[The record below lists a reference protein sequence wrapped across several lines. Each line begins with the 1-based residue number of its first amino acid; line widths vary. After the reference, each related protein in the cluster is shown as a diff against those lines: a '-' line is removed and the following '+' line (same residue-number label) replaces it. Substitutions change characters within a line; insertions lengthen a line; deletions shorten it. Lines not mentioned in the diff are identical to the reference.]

1 MGKADLEVQEA
12 NNFTDP
18 NTVDVDTN
26 TLTYQIKTTEPET
39 FVLRTDEEGN
49 VIFWDPEGFVEL
61 CTNTD
66 NEQLKI
72 LLTIYNLGIIEGCRS
87 E

>member
-12 NNFTDP
+12 NNFTDS
-18 NTVDVDTN
+18 NMVGIDTN
-26 TLTYQIKTTEPET
+26 KSTYQIKTTEPET
-39 FVLRTDEEGN
+39 FVLRTDKEGN
-49 VIFWDPEGFVEL
+49 VTFWDPEGFVEL

-66 NEQLKI
+66 NEHLKI

>member
-1 MGKADLEVQEA
+1 MEKADLEVQEA

-18 NTVDVDTN
+18 NMVGIDTS
-26 TLTYQIKTTEPET
+26 TSTYQIKTTKPET
-39 FVLRTDEEGN
+39 VVLKTDKEGN

-66 NEQLKI
+66 NEQLKL

>member
-12 NNFTDP
+12 NNFTDH
-18 NTVDVDTN
+18 NMVGIDTN
-26 TLTYQIKTTEPET
+26 TSTYQIKTTEPET
-39 FVLRTDEEGN
+39 VVLKTDKEGN

-61 CTNTD
+61 CINTD
-66 NEQLKI
+66 NEHLKI
-72 LLTIYNLGIIEGCRS
+72 LLAIYNLGIIEGCRS

>member
-1 MGKADLEVQEA
+1 MEKADLEVQEA

-18 NTVDVDTN
+18 SMVGIDTN
-26 TLTYQIKTTEPET
+26 VPTYQTKDAELET
-39 FVLRTDEEGN
+39 FVLKTDKEGN
-49 VIFWDPEGFVEL
+49 VTFWDPEGFVEL

-66 NEQLKI
+66 DEQLKL

>member
-18 NTVDVDTN
+18 NMVGIDTN
-26 TLTYQIKTTEPET
+26 MSTYQIKTTEPET
-39 FVLRTDEEGN
+39 FVLKTDKEGN
-49 VIFWDPEGFVEL
+49 VTFWDPEGFVEL

-66 NEQLKI
+66 NEHLK
-72 LLTIYNLGIIEGCRS
+72 LLLAIYNLGIIEGCRS
-87 E
+87 K

>member
-18 NTVDVDTN
+18 NMVGIDTS
-26 TLTYQIKTTEPET
+26 TSTYQIKTTKPET
-39 FVLRTDEEGN
+39 VVLKTDKEGN

-61 CTNTD
+61 CTNSD
-66 NEQLKI
+66 NEHLKI
-72 LLTIYNLGIIEGCRS
+72 MLTIYNLGIIEGCRS

>member
-1 MGKADLEVQEA
+1 MGKAGLEVQEA

-18 NTVDVDTN
+18 NMVGIDTN
-26 TLTYQIKTTEPET
+26 TSTYQIKATKPET
-39 FVLRTDEEGN
+39 VVLRTDKEGN

-66 NEQLKI
+66 NEQLKL
-72 LLTIYNLGIIEGCRS
+72 LLTIYNLGIIEGCRR

>member
-18 NTVDVDTN
+18 NTVGIDTN

-39 FVLRTDEEGN
+39 FVLKTDKEGN
-49 VIFWDPEGFVEL
+49 VTFWDPEGFVEL

-66 NEQLKI
+66 NEQLKL

>member
-1 MGKADLEVQEA
+1 MGKVDLEVQEA

-18 NTVDVDTN
+18 TIVGIDTN
-26 TLTYQIKTTEPET
+26 TSTYQIKTTEPET
-39 FVLRTDEEGN
+39 VVLKTDKEGN
-49 VIFWDPEGFVEL
+49 VTFWDPEGFVEL

-66 NEQLKI
+66 NEQLKL

>member
-1 MGKADLEVQEA
+1 MGKVDLEVQEA

-18 NTVDVDTN
+18 NTVGIDTN

-39 FVLRTDEEGN
+39 FVLKTDKEGN
-49 VIFWDPEGFVEL
+49 VTFWDPEGFVEL

-66 NEQLKI
+66 NEQLKL

>member
-1 MGKADLEVQEA
+1 MGKVDLEVQEA

-18 NTVDVDTN
+18 NMVGIDTN
-26 TLTYQIKTTEPET
+26 TSTYQIKTTESET
-39 FVLRTDEEGN
+39 FVLRTDKEGN
-49 VIFWDPEGFVEL
+49 VTFWDPEGFVEL

-66 NEQLKI
+66 NEHLKI

>member
-18 NTVDVDTN
+18 NMIGVDTN
-26 TLTYQIKTTEPET
+26 ASTYQIKTTEPET
-39 FVLRTDEEGN
+39 FVLRTDKEGN

-66 NEQLKI
+66 NEQLKL

>member
-18 NTVDVDTN
+18 NMIGVDTN
-26 TLTYQIKTTEPET
+26 ASTYQIKTTEPET

-61 CTNTD
+61 CTNSD

>member
-18 NTVDVDTN
+18 NMVGINTN
-26 TLTYQIKTTEPET
+26 TSTYQIKTTEPET
-39 FVLRTDEEGN
+39 VVLKTDKEGN

>member
-1 MGKADLEVQEA
+1 MEKVGLEAQEA

-18 NTVDVDTN
+18 SMIGVDTN
-26 TLTYQIKTTEPET
+26 ASTYQIKTAEPET
-39 FVLRTDEEGN
+39 VVLKTDKEGN

-66 NEQLKI
+66 NEHLKI

-87 E
+87 K

>member
-1 MGKADLEVQEA
+1 MDLEVQGA
-12 NNFTDP
+12 NNFTYP
-18 NTVDVDTN
+18 NTVGVDTN

-39 FVLRTDEEGN
+39 FVLKTDKEGN
-49 VIFWDPEGFVEL
+49 VTFWDPEGFVEL

-66 NEQLKI
+66 NEQLKL

>member
-18 NTVDVDTN
+18 NMVGIDTN
-26 TLTYQIKTTEPET
+26 TSTYQIKTTEPEAV
-39 FVLRTDEEGN
+39 VLKTDKEGN
-49 VIFWDPEGFVEL
+49 VIIWDPEGFVEL
-61 CTNTD
+61 CTNND
-66 NEQLKI
+66 NEHLKI

>member
-1 MGKADLEVQEA
+1 MEAQEA

-18 NTVDVDTN
+18 NMVGIDTN
-26 TLTYQIKTTEPET
+26 MSTYQVKTAEPET
-39 FVLRTDEEGN
+39 VVLKIDKEGN

-61 CTNTD
+61 CTNSD
-66 NEQLKI
+66 SEYLKI

>member
-18 NTVDVDTN
+18 NMVGINTN
-26 TLTYQIKTTEPET
+26 TSTYQIKTTEPET
-39 FVLRTDEEGN
+39 VVLKTDKEGN

-61 CTNTD
+61 CTNSD
-66 NEQLKI
+66 NEHLKI
-72 LLTIYNLGIIEGCRS
+72 LLTIYNPGIIEGCRS

>member
-18 NTVDVDTN
+18 NTVGVDTN

-39 FVLRTDEEGN
+39 FVLKTDKEGN
-49 VIFWDPEGFVEL
+49 VTFWDPEGFVEL

-66 NEQLKI
+66 NEQLKL
-72 LLTIYNLGIIEGCRS
+72 LLTIYNLGIIEGCRG

>member
-1 MGKADLEVQEA
+1 MGKADLEVQEVS
-12 NNFTDP
+12 NFVDP
-18 NTVDVDTN
+18 NMVGIDTN
-26 TLTYQIKTTEPET
+26 MSTYQIKTTEPEK
-39 FVLRTDEEGN
+39 FVLKTDKEGN
-49 VIFWDPEGFVEL
+49 VTFWDPEGFVEL

-66 NEQLKI
+66 NEQLRL

>member
-18 NTVDVDTN
+18 NMVGVDTN
-26 TLTYQIKTTEPET
+26 ASNYQIKTTEPET
-39 FVLRTDEEGN
+39 FVLRTDKEGN
-49 VIFWDPEGFVEL
+49 VTFWDPEGFVEL

-66 NEQLKI
+66 NEQLKL

>member
-18 NTVDVDTN
+18 NTVGVDTN

-39 FVLRTDEEGN
+39 FVLKTDKEGN
-49 VIFWDPEGFVEL
+49 VTFWDPEGFVEL
-61 CTNTD
+61 CTNSD

>member
-1 MGKADLEVQEA
+1 MGKVDLEVQEA

-18 NTVDVDTN
+18 NMVGIDTN
-26 TLTYQIKTTEPET
+26 MSTYQAKTTEPET
-39 FVLRTDEEGN
+39 FVLKTDKEGN
-49 VIFWDPEGFVEL
+49 VTFWDPEGFVEL

-66 NEQLKI
+66 NEQLKL

>member
-18 NTVDVDTN
+18 NMVGVDTN
-26 TLTYQIKTTEPET
+26 TSTYQIKTTEPET
-39 FVLRTDEEGN
+39 FVLRTDKEGN
-49 VIFWDPEGFVEL
+49 VTFWDPEGFVEL

-66 NEQLKI
+66 NEHLKI

>member
-1 MGKADLEVQEA
+1 MEKADLEVQEA

-18 NTVDVDTN
+18 NMIGVDTSMS
-26 TLTYQIKTTEPET
+26 TYQIKTAEPET
-39 FVLRTDEEGN
+39 LVLKTDKEGN
-49 VIFWDPEGFVEL
+49 VTFWDPEGFVEL

-66 NEQLKI
+66 NEQLKL
-72 LLTIYNLGIIEGCRS
+72 LLTIYNLGIIEGCRG

>member
-12 NNFTDP
+12 NNFTDS
-18 NTVDVDTN
+18 NMIGVATN
-26 TLTYQIKTTEPET
+26 ASTYQIKTTEPET
-39 FVLRTDEEGN
+39 FVLRTDKEGN
-49 VIFWDPEGFVEL
+49 VTFWDPEGFVEL
-61 CTNTD
+61 CTNSD

>member
-61 CTNTD
+61 CTNSD

>member
-1 MGKADLEVQEA
+1 MEVQEA
-12 NNFTDP
+12 NNFIDP
-18 NTVDVDTN
+18 NMVGVDTN
-26 TLTYQIKTTEPET
+26 TSTYQIKATEPET
-39 FVLRTDEEGN
+39 VVLKTDKEGN
-49 VIFWDPEGFVEL
+49 VIFWDPEGFVDL

-66 NEQLKI
+66 NEHLKI

>member
-12 NNFTDP
+12 NNFTDS
-18 NTVDVDTN
+18 NMVGIDTN
-26 TLTYQIKTTEPET
+26 MSTYQIKTTEPEKI
-39 FVLRTDEEGN
+39 VLKIDKEGN

-66 NEQLKI
+66 NEQLKL

-87 E
+87 K